1 MGQRSSDR
9 APLRRRQIE
18 VRGARLH
25 MYAGGDGPPVVLV
38 HGFAV
43 SSVYMLPLARALA
56 SSHFVHT
63 VDLPGHGRSGTLSR
77 SASIESF
84 SDALGD
90 WVDVVGLERPT
101 FVANSMGCQV
111 VTDLAVR
118 RPACVGPL
126 VLIGPSVDPHR
137 RSARHQL
144 MSAVRDLGHEPI
156 SLLARTAGEEVR
168 AARISTLVPL
178 VRSAIADRI
187 EDRLPMIEQPTVIVR
202 GSEDGFAGADWVQHA
217 VDLLPHGRL
226 VVVEGEAHA
235 VHYTRP
241 HLVARI
247 VREFVGGEHEGGWVV
262 GEPVERRNRAG

>member
-1 MGQRSSDR
+1 
-9 APLRRRQIE
+9 

-25 MYAGGDGPPVVLV
+25 MYAGGDGSPVVLV

-43 SSVYMLPLARALA
+43 SSLYMLPLARALA

-63 VDLPGHGRSGTLSR
+63 VDLPGHGRSGTLRR
-77 SASIESF
+77 SPSIESF
-84 SDALGD
+84 ADALGD
-90 WVDVVGLERPT
+90 WVEVVGLDRPA
-101 FVANSMGCQV
+101 FIANSMGCQV

-118 RPACVGPL
+118 RPETVGPL

-156 SLLARTAGEEVR
+156 SLIARSAGEEVR
-168 AARISTLVPL
+168 VARISTLVPL
-178 VRSAIADRI
+178 ARSAIADRI

-217 VDLLPHGRL
+217 VDLLPHGQL

-241 HLVARI
+241 DLVARI
-247 VREFVGGEHEGGWVV
+247 VCEFVGDEHEGGWVV
-262 GEPVERRNRAG
+262 GKPVERRSRAV